1 MAKLFD
7 IGSKIYTKKLNGN
20 KNINGQ
26 MDKVS
31 YRADVLVLKERKR
44 HISTYLLQPDLRT
57 NKPGNS
63 NTKCTLVLDPFQK
76 I

>member
-1 MAKLFD
+1 ME
-7 IGSKIYTKKLNGN
+7 

-31 YRADVLVLKERKR
+31 CRADVLVLKERKR
-44 HISTYLLQPDLRT
+44 HKVISIYLLQPDLRRD
-57 NKPGNS
+57 KPGNS
-63 NTKCTLVLDPFQK
+63 NTKCTLVWDPLQK